1 MTASGPTFF
10 LTLCC
15 VLFFIDPFLDK
26 FFFTRRTGVP
36 RVEINRNWGL
46 ELAVLHPSRKELS
59 LQFVLDGAAAF
70 YLLWGM
76 L

>member
-1 MTASGPTFF
+1 M
-10 LTLCC
+10 
-15 VLFFIDPFLDK
+15 
-26 FFFTRRTGVP
+26 
-36 RVEINRNWGL
+36 EINRNWGL